1 MSILSNAKAQM
12 NKVYAGAKQTPLAKG
27 IKNVLYEENL
37 KKNAQTKILTDIYK
51 ENKHKASILPDLQK
65 ATDADVKDT
74 LGMAGE
80 GLSDIAKANMKKISD
95 VGIDSIEEGNFKKFL
110 NGRFKDDEIAR
121 ELQNRAIINKAKV
134 KSVQEGITSIP
145 ASPIN
150 NKQASSFI
158 LDAAREVDGQVSFMT
173 PFGMAKEYYGKPL
186 TGAVNNI
193 KSEDYKGALKNVG
206 IAGARVGATAG
217 AVAGA
222 GAVVHGTASVTS
234 SAFNRL
240 RGNENNGGQG

>member
-12 NKVYAGAKQTPLAKG
+12 NKMYVGAKQAPLAKG

-37 KKNAQTKILTDIYK
+37 KKNTQTKILTDIYK

-80 GLSDIAKANMKKISD
+80 GLSGIAKANMKKVSD

-173 PFGMAKEYYGKPL
+173 PLGMAKEYYGKPL
-186 TGAVNNI
+186 TGAVD
-193 KSEDYKGALKNVG
+193 KLRAEDYSGALKNVG
-206 IAGARVGATAG
+206 VAGARVGATAG

-222 GAVVHGTASVTS
+222 GALAHGAASVTS

-240 RGNENNGGQG
+240 RGNENNGG